1 MLRAQV
7 VQGAPDQN
15 SFRRTSCESFGAAA
29 RKCITNSAACDG
41 SLCGISKAMIWD
53 LTMPTVIW
61 HRNHAPFLRKAKD
74 SIGELWRV
82 VIYNSKEC
90 IAQFVVVN

>member
-15 SFRRTSCESFGAAA
+15 SVLRTSCESFGAAA
-29 RKCITNSAACDG
+29 CTCDG

-53 LTMPTVIW
+53 LTMPTI
-61 HRNHAPFLRKAKD
+61 NHAPFLRKAKD

-82 VIYNSKEC
+82 IIDNSKEC
-90 IAQFVVVN
+90 VAQFVVVN

>member
-1 MLRAQV
+1 
-7 VQGAPDQN
+7 
-15 SFRRTSCESFGAAA
+15 
-29 RKCITNSAACDG
+29 
-41 SLCGISKAMIWD
+41 MIWD

-61 HRNHAPFLRKAKD
+61 HSNHAPFLRKAKD

-82 VIYNSKEC
+82 IIDNSKEC